1 MRVIQL
7 SLKGCSTCAMM
18 SRILGDRVEH
28 QMIADRPDLVAL
40 ANATSSPIFVVMNGE
55 TFIDSFSGSMP
66 LSVWER
72 KVSECQKGET

>member
-40 ANATSSPIFVVMNGE
+40 ANATSSPIFAVMKGD
-55 TFIDSFSGSMP
+55 TYLGSFCGSMP